1 MNFKKIINKYREI
14 AFSDRDKGDR
24 FERLIQAY
32 LKTDPRYS
40 TEFKEVWLWNEFPYK
55 SDFGGKDVGIDIVA
69 KTHQNEYWAVQCKCY
84 QENVRITK
92 GDVDTFLATSG
103 KIFFDE
109 NEQQQ
114 KFSHRLWI
122 STTNKWNSEAE
133 NVVKNQNPPVSRLSL
148 LELEEAPV
156 DWKVLDE
163 GIFGNKA
170 RFQKKV
176 FMKHQLKAV
185 NSAHEYFK
193 NNDRGKLI
201 MACGTGKTFT
211 SLKIAES
218 ETNGNGLILFLVPS
232 IALLGQALNE
242 WCSDAEDEMHA
253 ICVCSDPATSKKSS
267 KNEKDDNLTSITD
280 LALPASTN
288 VANIIKQFKW
298 MQQSK
303 KKGMTVVFSTYQS
316 IDVIAKAQSA
326 LIADFG
332 DKAVFDLI
340 ICDEAHRTTGVIL
353 AGSKDESAFTKVHD
367 NQIIKSKKRL
377 YMTATPRLYNET
389 SKQKAA
395 QNDYILCS
403 MDDKSLYGEEIYRI
417 GFGEAV
423 QNNLLSDYKV
433 LVLTITED
441 QVPEVLQKAISDPNY
456 EINTDDATK
465 LVGCI
470 NALSKRMVKYV
481 GSNDEGELL
490 KTTDPNPMHTAV
502 AFCPKIKD
510 SKKITD
516 IFNLHSGI
524 YYESLSEI
532 EREEVVNIEA
542 AHIDGSMGAME
553 RNEKL
558 SWLKHAPTDGKECRI
573 LTNVRCLSEGVDVPS
588 LDAVMFLSAKN
599 SQVDVVQSVG
609 RVMRKAPGK
618 KYGYIIIPVVV
629 RSDVKPEE
637 ALDNNPNF
645 KVVWTVLNALR
656 AHDDR
661 FNAMVNKI
669 ELNKKNP
676 NDNGR
681 IIVGG
686 IPNHEDDGGTNDTG
700 KSEKSDDRFSEN
712 VVKQLT
718 MQFGELQSVIYAR
731 MVQKVG
737 SRKYW
742 EQWAKDIARIARR
755 HVDRIT
761 RIVGNAKYQA
771 IFEEFMNGLHVNIN
785 PYITKEEAI
794 EMLAQHIITRP
805 VFEALFENYSF
816 VKNNSVSIA
825 MQKILDALDENAVG
839 KENEILEKFYA
850 DVKLRCEGID
860 NAEGKQKII
869 VELYDKFFKTA
880 LPKVVEKLGIVYTPV
895 EVVDFIVNSVSDVLK
910 KEFNRDI
917 SGENVHILDPFT
929 GTGTFITRL
938 LQSGRIKKA
947 DLKRK
952 YEEEIHANEIVL
964 LAYYIASVNIENTYH
979 DLIKAKEG
987 EYQNFEGICLTDT
1000 FQLNEDEG
1008 KIPYSEY
1015 FPKNVKRVQKQRETP
1030 ITVIIGNPP
1039 YSVGQKSAND
1049 GAQNQKYDNLDR
1061 RVAETYVAASKVTNK
1076 KSLYDSYIK
1085 AFRWASDRLNKTEGI
1100 IGFISNG
1107 SWIDSN
1113 AMDGF
1118 RGCLEKEFSSVYVF
1132 NLRGNQRTS
1141 GETSRKEG
1149 GKIFGSGSRT
1159 PISITILV
1167 KNPNRMTEK
1176 ATIYYHD
1183 IGDYLS
1189 REEKLKIVSDF
1200 GTITNPKLRMEIL
1213 QPNEHNDWLNQ
1224 RNEIF
1229 SSFILLEPDKKFD
1242 EKSKSV
1248 FSLNSIGFQ
1257 SARDAWVY
1265 NSSKGLVSR
1274 NMQKTIDF
1282 YNEQLEAFRKCSGV
1296 TAQEF
1301 ISRDSTKISWSSS
1314 LISHFSNLKSIRYE
1328 NKIEEAM
1335 YRPFFKQF
1343 VYTGEKMIH
1352 RRGQFYEFFPSHKLS
1367 NLIINVSGVGNNG
1380 ILSTYI
1386 SKQIMDSGFNSAC
1399 QCFPL
1404 YWYEEKFQKTSLQGE
1419 LYKSENSENNDK
1431 YTRHDG
1437 ITDFIHN
1444 IAKEK
1449 YGHKVTKEDI
1459 FYYVYG
1465 ILHSMDYR
1473 TKFTADLKKM
1483 LPRIPLVE
1491 KFEDFLAFSDA
1502 GRDLAKL
1509 HLNYEDQAPLSS
1521 VKVYGEDIGIF
1532 AVDKMKFKS
1541 KNNKSEI
1548 IYNKYIRITN
1558 IPETA
1563 YEYVINGKSAIEW
1576 ILDRYQIR
1584 VDKESQ
1590 IKNNP
1595 NDWAEEHNNPRY
1607 ILDLLLSVISLSV
1620 ATVKIMKSL
1629 PKLNFE
1635 DEINE

>member
-1 MNFKKIINKYREI
+1 MNFEKILNKYREN
-14 AFSDRDKGDR
+14 AFSEHDKGTR
-24 FERLIQAY
+24 FERLMQAY

-55 SDFGGKDVGIDIVA
+55 HDFGGKDIGIDIVA
-69 KTHQNEYWAVQCKCY
+69 KTYQDEYWAVQCKCY

-92 GDVDTFLATSG
+92 GDIDTFLATSS

-122 STTNKWNSEAE
+122 STTNNWNSEAE
-133 NVVKNQNPPVSRLSL
+133 NSIRNQNPPVSRLSL
-148 LELEEAPV
+148 LELEESPV
-156 DWKVLDE
+156 DWKILDE
-163 GIFGNKA
+163 GIFGKEA
-170 RFQKKV
+170 RSQKKV
-176 FMKHQLKAV
+176 PMKHQLKAI
-185 NSAHEYFK
+185 NNTHEYFK
-193 NNDRGKLI
+193 SNDRGKLI

-211 SLKIAES
+211 SLKIAEK

-232 IALLGQALNE
+232 IALLGQTLNE
-242 WCSDAEDEMHA
+242 WHSEADEEIHA
-253 ICVCSDPATSKKSS
+253 ICICSDPAAGKNSF
-267 KNEKDDNLTSITD
+267 KNEADDNLTSVTD

-288 VANIIKQFKW
+288 VANIIRQFKSI
-298 MQQSK
+298 QQTK
-303 KKGMTVVFSTYQS
+303 EKGMTVVFSTYQS
-316 IDVIAKAQSA
+316 IGVIAKAQSA
-326 LIADFG
+326 LITDLG
-332 DKAVFDLI
+332 EEAVFDLI

-353 AGSKDESAFTKVHD
+353 AGSKEESAFTKVHD
-367 NQIIKSKKRL
+367 NQIIRAKKRL
-377 YMTATPRLYNET
+377 YMTATPRLYNEA

-433 LVLTITED
+433 LVLTMTED
-441 QVPEVLQKAISDPNY
+441 QVPKELQKAISNPDY

-465 LVGCI
+465 LIGCI
-470 NALSKRMVKYV
+470 NALSKRMVKYI
-481 GSNDEGELL
+481 GSNEEAELL
-490 KTTDPNPMHTAV
+490 KKTDPNPMHTAV

-510 SKKITD
+510 SEKIAK
-516 IFNLHSGI
+516 ILKVYSEK
-524 YYESLSEI
+524 YYESLSRV
-532 EREEVVNIEA
+532 EREEVVNVKAE
-542 AHIDGSMGAME
+542 HIDGSMGAMK

-558 SWLKHAPTDGKECRI
+558 SWLKHAPKEGKECRI
-573 LTNVRCLSEGVDVPS
+573 LTNVRCLSEGIDVPS

-609 RVMRKAPGK
+609 RVMRKAEGK

-629 RSDVKPEE
+629 RSDVKPED

-681 IIVGG
+681 IIIGG
-686 IPNHEDDGGTNDTG
+686 IPRSEDDGGAKENG
-700 KSEKSDDRFSEN
+700 KSSKNGVKLPES

-742 EQWAKDIARIARR
+742 EQWAKDIAQIAQR

-761 RIVGNAKYQA
+761 RIIDNLEYKAV
-771 IFEEFMNGLHVNIN
+771 FDEFMNGLHANIS
-785 PYITKEEAI
+785 PYITQEEAI

-816 VKNNSVSIA
+816 VKNNPVSIA
-825 MQKILDALDENAVG
+825 MQKILDALDKNAFD
-839 KENEILEKFYA
+839 KENETLEKFYA

-860 NAEGKQKII
+860 NSESKQKIVI
-869 VELYDKFFKTA
+869 ELYDKFFKTA

-938 LQSGRIKKA
+938 LQSGRIKEA

-952 YEEEIHANEIVL
+952 YEEELHANEIVL

-979 DLIKAKEG
+979 DLIEAKG

-1015 FPKNVKRVQKQRETP
+1015 FLKNVKRVQKQKETP

-1049 GAQNQKYDNLDR
+1049 NAQNQKYENLDR
-1061 RVAETYVAASKVTNK
+1061 RIAETYAKESKATNK
-1076 KSLYDSYIK
+1076 NSLYDSYIK
-1085 AFRWASDRLNKTEGI
+1085 AFRWASDRLDKTGGI
-1100 IGFISNG
+1100 IGFVSNG
-1107 SWIDSN
+1107 GWIDGN

-1118 RGCLEKEFSSVYVF
+1118 RYLLEREFSTVYVF
-1132 NLRGNQRTS
+1132 NLRGGIRGKS
-1141 GETSRKEG
+1141 GDEAKKEG
-1149 GKIFGSGSRT
+1149 SNVFNIITGVA
-1159 PISITILV
+1159 ITILV
-1167 KNPNRMTEK
+1167 KNPNRITEK

-1189 REEKLKIVSDF
+1189 REEKLKIISDF
-1200 GTITNPKLRMEIL
+1200 GSVINLKFKMEIL

-1224 RNEIF
+1224 RNEVF
-1229 SSFILLEPDKKFD
+1229 GSFIAIGDKNNKNNKTTFFVPYYSNGL
-1242 EKSKSV
+1242 KT
-1248 FSLNSIGFQ
+1248 Q
-1257 SARDAWVY
+1257 RDAWCY
-1265 NSSKGLVSR
+1265 NFSR
-1274 NMQKTIDF
+1274 LKLCDNMRASISF
-1282 YNEQLEAFRKCSGV
+1282 YNDQLKNLDQDVEYDKTKFSWTRATLNDVKKQKKYIFN
-1296 TAQEF
+1296 EF
-1301 ISRDSTKISWSSS
+1301 YVR
-1314 LISHFSNLKSIRYE
+1314 ISH
-1328 NKIEEAM
+1328 
-1335 YRPFFKQF
+1335 YRPFLKQNL
-1343 VYTGEKMIH
+1343 Y
-1352 RRGQFYEFFPSHKLS
+1352 FYSSMNEMTYQMPKLFPDNNIGNRVICVSGLGSNKYS
-1367 NLIINVSGVGNNG
+1367 VPIITNLIPDLG
-1380 ILSTYI
+1380 L
-1386 SKQIMDSGFNSAC
+1386 NSAC

-1404 YWYEEKFQKTSLQGE
+1404 YWYEEKTQNAPSQGG
-1419 LYKSENSENNDK
+1419 LFSTENSENDDK
-1431 YTRHDG
+1431 YIRHDG
-1437 ITDFIHN
+1437 VTDFIHN
-1444 IAKEK
+1444 LAKEK

-1465 ILHSMDYR
+1465 ILHSEDYR
-1473 TKFTADLKKM
+1473 TKFAADLKKM
-1483 LPRIPLVE
+1483 LPRIPLVD
-1491 KFEDFLAFSDA
+1491 KVDDFWAFSDA

-1509 HLNYEDQAPLSS
+1509 HLNYEDQAPLAS
-1521 VKVYGEDIGIF
+1521 VKVYGEDSGIF
-1532 AVDKMKFKS
+1532 TVDKMKFKS
-1541 KNNKSEI
+1541 KDNKSEI
-1548 IYNKYIRITN
+1548 IYNKYILITN
-1558 IPETA
+1558 IPEIA
-1563 YEYVINGKSAIEW
+1563 YEYVVNGKSAIEW

-1584 VDKESQ
+1584 VDKDSQ
-1590 IKNNP
+1590 IKNDP
-1595 NDWAEEHNNPRY
+1595 NDWAIEHDKPRY

-1620 ATVKIMKSL
+1620 ATVKIIKSL

-1635 DEINE
+1635 EKIDEQ